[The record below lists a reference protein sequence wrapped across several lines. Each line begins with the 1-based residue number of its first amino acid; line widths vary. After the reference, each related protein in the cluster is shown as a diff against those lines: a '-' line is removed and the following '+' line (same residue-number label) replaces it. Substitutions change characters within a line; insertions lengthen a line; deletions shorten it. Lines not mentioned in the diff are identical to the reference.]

1 MLDYGFKTM
10 LLLSDESSRDLI
22 GSKGIELIYKVFPDG
37 EQYVRL
43 PVSITGEHVIYVT
56 RAYPNQDRS
65 LVRSLLVIN
74 ALKDLGA
81 SRVGLFMPYMP
92 YARQDKRFLDGEAIS
107 IDYIIKSL
115 RNAGLDELFVV
126 DIHKPEVLD
135 RNGLGINLEPFQ
147 VYSSLLSTLRNPL
160 VLSPDIGSLW
170 RAKKLAQLI
179 GADFDYLE
187 KTRDRFTGQVSVKPK
202 DISAA
207 NRDVV
212 IIDDIIA
219 TGGTI
224 INGISALKG
233 EARTIRVIAAHCL
246 LLNDAD
252 QKIINAGAAEI
263 ICSNS
268 ILTRYSRADVSQL
281 LLTVIK

>member
-1 MLDYGFKTM
+1 M
-10 LLLSDESSRDLI
+10 LLLSDESSRDLV

-43 PVSITGEHVIYVT
+43 PTSVAGEHVIYVT

-92 YARQDKRFLDGEAIS
+92 YARQDRRFLDGEAIS

-115 RNAGLDELFVV
+115 KNAGLDELFVV
-126 DIHKPEVLD
+126 DIHKPEVLE

-147 VYSSLLSTLRNPL
+147 AYSSLLSNLKNPL
-160 VLSPDIGSLW
+160 VLSPDVGSLW

-179 GADFDYLE
+179 SADFDYLE
-187 KTRDRFTGQVSVKPK
+187 KTRDRFTGQVSIKPK

-207 NRDVV
+207 GRDVV

-224 INGISALKG
+224 VNGINALKG
-233 EARTIRVIAAHCL
+233 EALTIRVIAAHCL

-268 ILTRYSRADVSQL
+268 ILTNYSKADVSQL
-281 LLTVIK
+281 LFTAIK